1 VNIPFKKFQ
10 NMDSI
15 KRFRETQQHI
25 VEQITSSEKKVVI
38 LNAPTGVGKTIL
50 GMMAGSNLAHHV
62 NYVCTTK
69 FLQTQIQEDFPE
81 ASTIKGRNNY
91 VCGLFKH
98 LTASSCLKKCDEYT
112 AGEIGCDYYDAK
124 KEVLSSK
131 YRILNTSYYLA
142 ECNYVGRFSEQ
153 EVVVID
159 EADKLEDEIISFIS
173 LNISVRD
180 IGKYGLKPPRDTGD
194 LLSWL
199 EWTQDAY
206 NRLKELYD
214 EELASHALDE
224 EFVKGA
230 MFMRKIRLFN
240 QVVDETWVFNNR
252 GGAWQ
257 FKPVWLDSELT
268 NQFLWNHA
276 EKFVLMSA
284 TLPKAPIISKLL
296 GLSLSDIDYIEVDS
310 PYEVQ
315 NRLIHYKP
323 VLEMSQKNK
332 DMNFM
337 VMDEIEKVLERH
349 KDDKGIIHTV
359 SYQLRDEIMDIGN
372 GRLIT
377 HDSDD
382 KEEQLAIF
390 KASSEPLV
398 FVSPSSERGLS
409 LDGDLARFCIWAKVP
424 FANLGDKQISARVK
438 TKPFGSRWYS
448 AVAAQTIV
456 QGAGRGVRNGK
467 DFCAT
472 YIFDEQFERLI
483 PYFSDWFK
491 EAIIIVG

>member
-1 VNIPFKKFQ
+1 
-10 NMDSI
+10 MDSI

-25 VEQITSSEKKVVI
+25 VEQIIKSDKKVVV

-50 GMMAGSNLAHHV
+50 GMMAGDSLADQV

-69 FLQTQIQEDFPE
+69 FLQAQIQNDFPE

-91 VCGLFKH
+91 ACNLFKH
-98 LTASSCLKKCDEYT
+98 LTASSCLKKCDEYIS
-112 AGEIGCDYYDAK
+112 GDIGCGYYEAK
-124 KEVLSSK
+124 KEVLRSK
-131 YRILNTSYYLA
+131 YRILNTPYYLA

-153 EVVVID
+153 QVVVID

-173 LNISVRD
+173 LNISARD
-180 IGKYGLKPPRDTGD
+180 INKYGLKPPRDTGE

-199 EWTQDAY
+199 EWVQDTY
-206 NRLKELYD
+206 NRLEGLYNED
-214 EELASHALDE
+214 LASHALDE

-240 QVVDETWVFNNR
+240 LVVDESWVFNNR

-268 NQFLWNHA
+268 NQYLWNHA
-276 EKFVLMSA
+276 EKFILMSA
-284 TLPKAPIISKLL
+284 TLPTAPIISKLL
-296 GLSLSDIDYIEVDS
+296 GLNLSDIDYIEVDS

-315 NRLIHYKP
+315 NRLINYKP

-332 DMNFM
+332 DLNYK
-337 VMDEIEKVLERH
+337 VVDEIKKVLESH
-349 KDDKGIIHTV
+349 KNDKGIIHTV
-359 SYQLRDEIMDIGN
+359 SYELRDEIMEIGN
-372 GRLIT
+372 GRMIT

-409 LDGDLARFCIWAKVP
+409 LDGDLARFSIWAKVP

-438 TKPFGSRWYS
+438 TKPFGSRWYGS
-448 AVAAQTIV
+448 AAAQAIV
-456 QGAGRGVRNGK
+456 QGAGRGVRNGN
-467 DFCAT
+467 DYCET
-472 YIFDEQFERLI
+472 YIFDSQFERLI
-483 PYFSDWFK
+483 KYLPEWFK
-491 EAIIIVG
+491 EAIVIE